1 MDALI
6 AKRLRE
12 LRKQRDLSLE
22 QLAERSGV
30 SRSMIS
36 LIEREQS
43 SPTAVVLNKLADAL
57 GVSMAT
63 LFAYEAQEQA
73 TPALA
78 RYAEQQIWVDPASG
92 YVRRHVS
99 PTGGALSVELVE
111 VIFPPGERVVFD
123 NLLRQVEIQQQ
134 IWILEGEMQITLNAQ
149 RWQLLRGDCLALELG
164 QQIVFFNPTDK
175 PARYALILTNLSS
188 ARRP

>member
-12 LRKQRDLSLE
+12 LRKQRELSLD

-36 LIEREQS
+36 LIEREKS

-57 GVSMAT
+57 GVSMAA
-63 LFAYEAQEQA
+63 LFADEAQRQA
-73 TPALA
+73 TYALA
-78 RYAEQQIWVDPASG
+78 RYAEQPVWVDPASG
-92 YVRRHVS
+92 YLRRHVS
-99 PTGGALSVELVE
+99 PTASALPVELVE
-111 VIFPPGERVVFD
+111 VTFPPGARVVFD

-134 IWILEGEMQITLNAQ
+134 IWLLEGEMQISLGEQ
-149 RWQLLRGDCLALELG
+149 SWRLQRGDCLALELG
-164 QQIVFFNPTDK
+164 QQIVFHNPTDQL
-175 PARYALILTNLSS
+175 ARYALILTTHAST
-188 ARRP
+188 RR